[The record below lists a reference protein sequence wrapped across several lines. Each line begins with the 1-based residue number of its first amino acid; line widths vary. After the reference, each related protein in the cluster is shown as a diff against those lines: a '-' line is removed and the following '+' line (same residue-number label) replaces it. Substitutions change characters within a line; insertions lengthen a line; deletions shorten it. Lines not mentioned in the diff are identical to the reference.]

1 MVKSHLVYCFDEK
14 DRLNFIFI
22 KAQSFKKAITI
33 AYRMGYTLCTD
44 YQHAQK
50 HLKLIERR
58 KLKEV
63 NNDELE

>member
-1 MVKSHLVYCFDEK
+1 MNKIFIVYCFDGRDKLYFEHINASSFAYA
-14 DRLNFIFI
+14 RN
-22 KAQSFKKAITI
+22 KAYK
-33 AYRMGYTLCTD
+33 MGYALCTD

-63 NNDELE
+63 